1 MHFSYLQAILKTTI
15 RKTIITKQDIREGES
30 AVMNRYIALQK
41 IVELGSFSRAAEA
54 LGYSQSA
61 MSQMIASLEDELS
74 IKLLNRYRTGA
85 KLTIEGAELYPYLE
99 RTIYQYQAAQEKA
112 KEIRGLET
120 GVIRMGTLA
129 SISAHW
135 MPGLLKDFQAEYP
148 EVEFVIHQ
156 GDYTSIQEWIKTGAI
171 DFGFVN
177 PKAVSGMETVVLKE
191 GGMLAVLPENH
202 PLAEEEIVPLE
213 VLAREPF
220 ILLEEGHY
228 YEPLEAFASIGA
240 APNIKYTIHDDY
252 AIMTMVEAGLGVSIL
267 AELILHRTNYRIA
280 LRPTNPPISRTIAIG
295 YKDKNSLPVASKR
308 FIECLR
314 MRIEE
319 LP

>member
-1 MHFSYLQAILKTTI
+1 
-15 RKTIITKQDIREGES
+15 
-30 AVMNRYIALQK
+30 MNRYIALQK
-41 IVELGSFSRAAEA
+41 IVELGSFSKAAEA

-61 MSQMIASLEDELS
+61 MSQMIASLEEELS
-74 IKLLNRYRTGA
+74 VKLLNRFRTGA

-99 RTIYQYQAAQEKA
+99 KTIYQYLAVQEKA

-135 MPGLLKDFQAEYP
+135 MPGLLKDFQTRYP
-148 EVEFVIHQ
+148 GVEFVIHQ
-156 GDYTSIQEWIKTGAI
+156 GDYTSIQEWIRTGAI

-177 PKAVSGMETVVLKE
+177 PKAVSGMETIVLKE
-191 GGMLAVLPENH
+191 GAMLAVLPENH
-202 PLAEEEIVPLE
+202 PLAEKEVIPLE
-213 VLAREPF
+213 DLAPEPF

-228 YEPLEAFASIGA
+228 YEPLEAFKSIGVS
-240 APNIKYTIHDDY
+240 PNIKYTIHDDY

-267 AELILHRTNYRIA
+267 AELVLHRTNYRIV
-280 LRPTNPPISRTIAIG
+280 LRPTLPAISRTIAIG
-295 YKDKNSLPVASKR
+295 YKDKSSLPMASRR

-314 MRIEE
+314 ERIGQ